1 MTKKTSEECL
11 SLIKE
16 DHNWKAGDKED
27 KKDKDKRGM
36 ATQCEWSQIEEDH
49 KLEGRRGKLVRQFA
63 TSTSPSPPLLAPA
76 R

>member
-11 SLIKE
+11 SLITTGRPEIK
-16 DHNWKAGDKED
+16 KIRKIKKYKD
-27 KKDKDKRGM
+27 KKGM